1 MARASASPEFLPGN
15 RLTLL
20 NSGAEFFPA
29 LLAAIRQAQYEVHI
43 ESYIFEC
50 DETGQAVAAALI
62 DAAQRGIAVRLLVD
76 GFGANAFT
84 HAMLPGLMS
93 AGAMVLVY
101 RPEISRLKL
110 RRHRLRRLHRKLAVI
125 DGAIAFVGGINI
137 IDDLNTPDHSPPRY
151 DYAVRVEGPC
161 LAPIQRAMRRLWEI
175 VAWVNLKRRYR
186 ITEGMKNAQTRPG
199 NQRAAFVIR
208 DNFRHR
214 RDIENAYLTAIAT
227 ARDNILIANAY
238 FLPGR
243 RFRRALRNAARRGV
257 RVTVL
262 LQGRIEYRL
271 LHYATQALYD
281 RLLDDGI
288 RIFEYHYSFLHAKVA
303 VIDEEWATVGSSN
316 IDPFSLML
324 AKEANLVVRDR
335 KFAAEL
341 RSSLELAMQ
350 KGARELAATSW
361 HALPWHSRLLR
372 WASYVIVRLAIGMS
386 NYGGRQ

>member
-1 MARASASPEFLPGN
+1 MARASASPRFLSGN

-29 LLAAIRQAQYEVHI
+29 LLAAIRQARHEVHI
-43 ESYIFEC
+43 ESYIFEN
-50 DETGQAVAAALI
+50 DETGQMVAAALM

-76 GFGANAFT
+76 GFGADAFART
-84 HAMLPGLMS
+84 LLPGLMG
-93 AGAMVLVY
+93 AGAMALVY

-110 RRHRLRRLHRKLAVI
+110 RRHRLRRLHRKLAVV
-125 DGAIAFVGGINI
+125 DGAVAFVGGINI

-151 DYAVRVEGPC
+151 DYAVRIEGPC
-161 LAPIQRAMRRLWEI
+161 LEPIQQTMRRLWEI

-186 ITEGMKNAQTRPG
+186 ITEPIKAVQTRPG
-199 NQRAAFVIR
+199 NQRAAFVTR

-214 RDIENAYLTAIAT
+214 RDIEKAYLTAIGA
-227 ARDNILIANAY
+227 ARDSILIANAY
-238 FLPGR
+238 FLPGL

-257 RVTVL
+257 RVTIL

-288 RIFEYHYSFLHAKVA
+288 HIFEYHYSFLHAKVA
-303 VIDEEWATVGSSN
+303 VIDEEWATIGSSN

-324 AKEANLVVRDR
+324 AKEANLVVLDR
-335 KFAAEL
+335 NFAAEL
-341 RSSLELAMQ
+341 RGSLEVAMQ
-350 KGARELAATSW
+350 NGARELAAASW
-361 HALPWHSRLLR
+361 RALPWHSRLLR
-372 WASYVIVRLAIGMS
+372 WTSYVIVRLAVGMS
-386 NYGGRQ
+386 GYGGRQ